1 VEEVEAVGVESHLQ
15 SQLKVGVL
23 LGKEVP
29 LEKEMVDGVSQV
41 VVEAKEV
48 LLEEEVGDK
57 AKVQEKD
64 RLEVVGVLAVKKMG
78 GSQEMEDIQVEKVD
92 GDKVSLLL
100 EKAPVVVVVDGDKVE
115 KALLHLKEV
124 HLEVVVDGDK
134 EVILKE
140 EVKEDGDN
148 KEVMVVEKEEVLE
161 DGDKVEVDHH
171 LVVVDIPQ
179 EEAVV
184 VVVDGTKVE
193 AHLEA

>member
-100 EKAPVVVVVDGDKVE
+100 EKAPVVVVDGDKVE
-115 KALLHLKEV
+115 EALLHLKEV

-148 KEVMVVEKEEVLE
+148 KEVVKKEEVLE

-171 LVVVDIPQ
+171 LVVDIPQ